1 MHTTQVTGREKL
13 PAKVPPTRNVPPRST
28 THPVSPG
35 FRRGLLFNRSAT
47 HCSPFTPLLQNNI
60 HAYTLLR
67 MANDTT
73 KTFIDAPLAFFLTW
87 TTYGSWLPG
96 DARGWVDDHG
106 IIRAPNERL
115 VRVAGGLM
123 REPSVVLAVHQRQT
137 VECAIHEQC
146 QFRGWML
153 HAVSCR
159 ATHVHTVVSATET
172 TPEVALR
179 CLKAWCSRQLS
190 AGEDRPRKWW
200 TKGGSMRRLYDT
212 RGIEAVIEYVVECQD
227 RPHH

>member
-1 MHTTQVTGREKL
+1 MTL
-13 PAKVPPTRNVPPRST
+13 PKRNGSRTLPRTRCPPAPAGGFYSTARPPTAAPSPRYCT
-28 THPVSPG
+28 KTIP
-35 FRRGLLFNRSAT
+35 
-47 HCSPFTPLLQNNI
+47 
-60 HAYTLLR
+60 AYTLLR

-87 TTYGSWLPG
+87 TTHGSWLPG

-106 IIRAPNERL
+106 IVRGPNERL
-115 VRVAGGLM
+115 VRVAGSLM
-123 REPSVVLAVHQRQT
+123 RAPSVVLAIHQRQT

-146 QFRGWML
+146 RFRGWML

-159 ATHVHTVVSATET
+159 TTHVHTVVSATET

-212 RGIEAVIEYVVECQD
+212 RGIEAVIEYVVDCQD
-227 RPHH
+227 RPHK